1 MKCETCI
8 YYYEDDENDNF
19 PTCHNDETCDYEG
32 EDTQENKDNVI
43 YVVSEENHGH
53 IRYARTR
60 EAAIRFLIERE
71 WIAGYCEYWIYETQT
86 SKRLDEL
93 HEDWKKWLFEEATDE
108 DFECLG
114 FRIDE
119 ETLYE

>member
-1 MKCETCI
+1 MKCDTC
-8 YYYEDDENDNF
+8 
-19 PTCHNDETCDYEG
+19 TCCC
-32 EDTQENKDNVI
+32 KDNII
-43 YVVSEENHGH
+43 YVVSEENHEQ

-71 WIAGYCEYWIYETQT
+71 WITGISEYWIYETQT
-86 SKRLDEL
+86 SKCLDEL

-114 FRIDE
+114 FSIE
-119 ETLYE
+119 EVTVYE